1 MVAEIIE
8 IKDPAQFPEILAKV
22 SQEQEYVIAIF
33 TGVID
38 PQTEQNWCPD
48 CEVAKPNIKKY
59 ILDKAYGKILYCIV
73 DRPAWKGTPLHPY
86 KKSALLKCK
95 GVPTIL
101 GILNGDQ
108 VVIRAE
114 NDDDFQNP
122 ELLSAIVNQ

>member
-1 MVAEIIE
+1 MAEIVE
-8 IKDPAQFPEILAKV
+8 VKDPSQFPEILAKV

-33 TGVID
+33 TGITD
-38 PQTEQNWCPD
+38 PKTGKNWCPD

-59 ILDKAYGKILYCIV
+59 VLDQAQGKVLYCVV

-86 KKSALLKCK
+86 KASSLLKCK

-108 VVIRAE
+108 VVVRAE
-114 NDDDFQNP
+114 NDEDFQNP
-122 ELLSAIVNQ
+122 ELLSAIANQ